1 MMLQE
6 PTQEL
11 VTCYIDEFNTDER
24 YYPADVAIGNLI
36 ARFPENKHVHD
47 VMPKVATINA
57 LYSTRIMDVSG
68 MAYHIAG
75 LDIDSRLDTGDLGLV
90 EAIAT
95 GHGIGRGAGGSRFF
109 SFATKYCNWHR
120 KDTYPIYDSFVEKIL
135 IAFRDEYGFS
145 SFKNSDLKDCASLK
159 RVILDLMNAYSLGQ
173 YDLKAIDK
181 FLWRYGQVVFPPVY

>member
-1 MMLQE
+1 VILQE

-11 VTCYIDEFNTDER
+11 VSRYINEFNTDER

-36 ARFPENKHVHD
+36 AKFPKNKHVHD
-47 VMPKVATINA
+47 VMLKVAAINA
-57 LYSTRIMDVSG
+57 LYGTRIMNVSG

-75 LDIDSRLDTGDLGLV
+75 LDIDSRLDAGDLGLV
-90 EAIAT
+90 DAIAT
-95 GHGIGRGAGGSRFF
+95 GHNIGRGVGGSRFF

-120 KDTYPIYDSFVEKIL
+120 KEIYPIYDSFVEKIL

-145 SFKNSDLKDCASLK
+145 SFRNGDLKDCTDLK
-159 RVILDLMNAYSLGQ
+159 RVILDLMNVYSLGQ

-181 FLWRYGQVVFPPVY
+181 FLWKYGQDVFPPTY